1 MDWFLYDNGPRHER
15 VNLDSRKEPMEVYFS
30 RRLNHNSPLPLD
42 FKDNT
47 VQTVEIDEHLGISL
61 VKIFNIFKIFKKYI

>member
-1 MDWFLYDNGPRHER
+1 MDWFLYDNSPRHER
-15 VNLDSRKEPMEVYFS
+15 VNIDPRNEPMEVYFS

-47 VQTVEIDEHLGISL
+47 VQTVEVDEHLGISL
-61 VKIFNIFKIFKKYI
+61 NKKR

>member
-1 MDWFLYDNGPRHER
+1 
-15 VNLDSRKEPMEVYFS
+15 MEVYFS
-30 RRLNHNSPLPLD
+30 GRPNHNSPLPLD

-47 VQTVEIDEHLGISL
+47 VQTVEVDEHLGISL